1 MWQVM
6 DDQTRLFSFGREAY
20 SVAAE
25 AANTCSAFLADE
37 EDEWAADEERSCY
50 NCRYRRWT
58 QESFV
63 CMASLV
69 IDNLCEINSK

>member
-6 DDQTRLFSFGREAY
+6 DDQTRRFNFGREAY
-20 SVAAE
+20 GMAAQ
-25 AANTCSAFLADE
+25 AADRCSLFLADD
-37 EDEWAADEERSCY
+37 EDEWTSDIERSCY

-63 CMASLV
+63 CMAGQLTNN
-69 IDNLCEINSK
+69 I